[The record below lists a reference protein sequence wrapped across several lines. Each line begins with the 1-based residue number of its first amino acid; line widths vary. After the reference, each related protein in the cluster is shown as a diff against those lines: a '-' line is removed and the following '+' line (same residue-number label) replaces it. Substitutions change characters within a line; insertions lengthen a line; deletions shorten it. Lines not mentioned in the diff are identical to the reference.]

1 MRSATVLTAG
11 SWALALLLGFFIWVS
26 PDSALYPSPEA
37 GAFVAGAATL
47 IWLIGAVMTGFP
59 RSAPRLS
66 FRVQVAAV
74 SPVLF
79 AILALILAGRDLLP
93 HPALPLVVTI
103 LGAGGLTW
111 WARKDPRGPSTRFEE
126 IGVGAG
132 LVFAVFIGIPALML
146 AILGQTLWQIGT
158 PNYGNAID
166 RFNSV
171 TQVASYRPSVRP
183 AISAVAAGRAFDAI
197 SASEDTAWIPANG
210 PFTGWTGDSV
220 VQKALRG
227 LTPAERAWLAKLG
240 TGPAMALI
248 DTIAY
253 AAALDPWT
261 GLTLPVPAGMN
272 AYTLPLP
279 RLMPVRAAARA
290 QLYRA
295 ALAAADRRYGV
306 ADSLVLQVLGYALRI
321 RDDSDQ
327 LLGAL
332 IGTAMAREAAF
343 SLAALK
349 EATGAAEEAAAIRRS
364 LVIPATNTA
373 GDPAAGMRPLEL
385 RRQMLDAA
393 ITHTGPRAITWDLIA
408 MLGLSRCTDLNELL
422 YGPSPMLRAAYDANQ
437 PPADASEGRRAA
449 YEVMRR
455 GVTITDA
462 TATIALPFRPA
473 VWALGREDAGACV
486 AAVGTIR

>member
-26 PDSALYPSPEA
+26 PDSALYPSPQA
-37 GAFVAGAATL
+37 GLIVAAIATL
-47 IWLIGAVMTGFP
+47 VWLVGAVMTGFP

-66 FRVQVAAV
+66 FRTQVAAV

-79 AILALILAGRDLLP
+79 AILALILAGRGLLP
-93 HPALPLVVTI
+93 HPILPLVVTI
-103 LGAGGLTW
+103 LGAGGLSW

-126 IGVGAG
+126 IGVGVG

-146 AILGQTLWQIGT
+146 AIFGQTLWEIGT

-171 TQVASYRPSVRP
+171 TQVASYRPAVRP
-183 AISAVAAGRAFDAI
+183 AISARAAGRAFDAI
-197 SASEDTAWIPANG
+197 SASEDTAWLPAGG
-210 PFTGWTGDSV
+210 PFAGWTGDSV
-220 VQKALRG
+220 VEKALHG

-240 TGPAMALI
+240 TRPELVLI

-253 AAALDPWT
+253 AAVLDPWT
-261 GLTLPVPAGMN
+261 GLTLPVPEGVN

-295 ALAAADRRYGV
+295 ALAAADRRAGV

-349 EATGAAEEAAAIRRS
+349 EAGGAREEAAAIRRS
-364 LVIPATNTA
+364 LALPAGSA
-373 GDPAAGMRPLEL
+373 SGDSVAGMRPLGL
-385 RRQMLDAA
+385 RRTMLDAA
-393 ITHTGPRAITWDLIA
+393 IAHAGPRAITWDLVAI
-408 MLGLSRCTDLNELL
+408 LGLSRCTNLNELL

-455 GVTITDA
+455 GVTITDS

-473 VWALGREDAGACV
+473 VWALGRSDAGACV